1 MCVCMCLSVHLSAR
15 RSVLSVCACFCVCW
29 CALWC
34 AARGVGLGQIREET
48 IRERAKLQEL
58 QESRTTEDGHRRALI
73 LAKEA
78 RKRQLHQS
86 LQARVQAAAEA
97 EAEAEATQARQSMR
111 GLAEGADMGA
121 AALAKV
127 ATGLGLPARFGR

>member
-1 MCVCMCLSVHLSAR
+1 
-15 RSVLSVCACFCVCW
+15 
-29 CALWC
+29 
-34 AARGVGLGQIREET
+34 VGLGQIREET

-127 ATGLGLPARFGR
+127 ATGLGLPARFGRWWLNLGEIGFLQGGVACGNQAIMNEQRAMQYE